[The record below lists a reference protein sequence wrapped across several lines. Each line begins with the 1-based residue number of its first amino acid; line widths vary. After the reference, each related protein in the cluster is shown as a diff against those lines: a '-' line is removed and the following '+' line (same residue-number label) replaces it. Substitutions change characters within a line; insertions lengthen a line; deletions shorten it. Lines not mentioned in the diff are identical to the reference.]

1 MREIKFRGYSPKEGR
16 WSYGDLLTMYADIEG
31 KFISDRQDGIIY
43 RVRADTVGQY
53 TGLKDK
59 NGKEIYEGDVVKIY
73 SPLLVMTLKKWDL
86 EAVDVVVFKRG
97 VFCFR
102 NHRCPIGGEDTPIYS
117 NLLAYRAPK
126 YVEII
131 GNIYENPELLEEVE
145 NETS

>member
-31 KFISDRQDGIIY
+31 TFISDRQDGIIY

-59 NGKEIYEGDVVKIY
+59 NGKEIYEGDIVEVKDKRYELHGIGI
-73 SPLLVMTLKKWDL
+73 VEWDRENGL
-86 EAVDVVVFKRG
+86 WAVYFPDTQGATMLRDWLPKEYEASLSTEV
-97 VFCFR
+97 
-102 NHRCPIGGEDTPIYS
+102 
-117 NLLAYRAPK
+117 
-126 YVEII
+126 I
-131 GNIYENPELLEEVE
+131 GNIYENPELLEEVG